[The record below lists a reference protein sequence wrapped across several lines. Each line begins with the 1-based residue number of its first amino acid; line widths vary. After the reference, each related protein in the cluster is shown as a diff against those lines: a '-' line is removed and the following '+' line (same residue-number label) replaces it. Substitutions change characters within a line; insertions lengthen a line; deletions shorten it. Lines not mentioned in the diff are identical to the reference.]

1 MMAHW
6 KATPEIDL
14 DMADKLEMAS
24 VAWSPK
30 ILAGQEGSLLTLGN
44 KAGYIMIWSV
54 TDVDRIHCV
63 KSWKTW
69 TDSWIIKLSW
79 SPWTL
84 EGKKYVS
91 TLAFAS
97 ADGLVNAHKITCDP
111 LDPLG
116 SLKISG
122 TLMTNPPRSAHPCSV
137 LRWQPMRLVSL
148 EKRMC
153 LSCGSLMKLTH
164 PRVEN

>member
-1 MMAHW
+1 MMTHW
-6 KATPEIDL
+6 EATPEIDL
-14 DMADKLEMAS
+14 DMADKLEMVS

-54 TDVDRIHCV
+54 TNADRIHCV

-69 TDSWIIKLSW
+69 TDSWIVKLSW

-91 TLAFAS
+91 ILAFAS
-97 ADGLVNAHKITCDP
+97 ADGLINAHKITCDP

-116 SLKISG
+116 SLKVSDA
-122 TLMTNPPRSAHPCSV
+122 LMSDPPRSAHPCSV
-137 LRWQPMRLVSL
+137 LRWQPTRLNVS
-148 EKRMC
+148 
-153 LSCGSLMKLTH
+153 TQ
-164 PRVEN
+164 